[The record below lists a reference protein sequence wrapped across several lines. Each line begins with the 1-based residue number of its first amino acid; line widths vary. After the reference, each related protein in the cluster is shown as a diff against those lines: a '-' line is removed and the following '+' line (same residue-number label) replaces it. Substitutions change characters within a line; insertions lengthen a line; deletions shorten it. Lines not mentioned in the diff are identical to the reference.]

1 LKSTVNNPQRKYC
14 NAMS

>member
-1 LKSTVNNPQRKYC
+1 VNNPQRKYC